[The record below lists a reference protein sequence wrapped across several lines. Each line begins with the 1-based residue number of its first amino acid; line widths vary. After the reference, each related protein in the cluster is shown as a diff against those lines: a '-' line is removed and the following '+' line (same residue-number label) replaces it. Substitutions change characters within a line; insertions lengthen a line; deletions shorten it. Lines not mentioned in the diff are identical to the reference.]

1 MSYKLFSVINE
12 SETFEKSINFFPHKW
27 VALDLWSGA
36 KSTYMFCK
44 SKCFEKF
51 YFVQFHFKKKQY
63 GVFITQLNI
72 YNAYAALLNIFQTGE
87 DIYFD

>member
-1 MSYKLFSVINE
+1 
-12 SETFEKSINFFPHKW
+12 
-27 VALDLWSGA
+27 
-36 KSTYMFCK
+36 MFCK

-63 GVFITQLNI
+63 GLFITQLNI